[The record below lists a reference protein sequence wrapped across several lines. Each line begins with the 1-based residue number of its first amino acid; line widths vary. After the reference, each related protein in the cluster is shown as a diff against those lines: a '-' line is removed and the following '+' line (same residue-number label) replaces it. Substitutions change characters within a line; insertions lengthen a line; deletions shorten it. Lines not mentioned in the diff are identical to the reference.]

1 MLFREAFEYFKKRR
15 IFMKRRSH
23 ISVLCCLLMLAL
35 LLCTTE
41 KIVLAQDQ
49 QTIAIFYFGNNSVVD
64 KDKLD
69 PLKKGLTDMLI
80 TELSK
85 IRSLKVIERPRIR
98 SVVEELNLGEPDFID
113 KNTSQQI
120 GKLLGA
126 KVLLFGRFSN
136 VFGDKLRIDARIV
149 TAETGFT
156 LQTEEETGSA
166 DHVLTMVKSFAK
178 EICQGLD
185 IRLSKTEEDQL
196 EAAKDGPLSGYLS
209 FGLGLD
215 LEDKAIAFEQQGR
228 HTDALATYENARA
241 MYQKASEQS
250 GGYEPAKQ
258 KADEMTLVIAKM
270 KKEWR

>member
-1 MLFREAFEYFKKRR
+1 M
-15 IFMKRRSH
+15 
-23 ISVLCCLLMLAL
+23 
-35 LLCTTE
+35 TE
-41 KIVLAQDQ
+41 KAAVAQDQ

-69 PLKKGLTDMLI
+69 PLKKGLADMLI

-85 IRSLKVIERPRIR
+85 VKSLKIIERPRIQ
-98 SVVEELNLGEPDFID
+98 SVSIDMNLGEPDFID

-136 VFGDKLRIDARIV
+136 VFGDKLRIDSRIV
-149 TAETGFT
+149 TVETGFT
-156 LQTEEETGSA
+156 IQTEEETGSA
-166 DHVLTMVKSFAK
+166 DHFLTLVKSFAK

-185 IRLSKTEEDQL
+185 IRLSKTEEDL
-196 EAAKDGPLSGYLS
+196 FEPAKDGPLNGYLS
-209 FGLGLD
+209 YGLGLD
-215 LEDKAIAFEQQGR
+215 LEDKAIALEQQGR
-228 HTDALATYENARA
+228 HTDALAMYENSRA
-241 MYQKASEQS
+241 MYQNAWEQS

-258 KADEMTLVIAKM
+258 KADEMTAVVTKM